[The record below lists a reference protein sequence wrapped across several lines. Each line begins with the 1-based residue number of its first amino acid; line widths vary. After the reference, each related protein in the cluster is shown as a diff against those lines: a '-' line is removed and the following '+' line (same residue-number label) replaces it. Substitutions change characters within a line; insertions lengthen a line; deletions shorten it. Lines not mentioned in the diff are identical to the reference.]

1 MLALRLRW
9 ALRDARARWVQVA
22 GIAFMIAIGTG
33 MFAGLSS
40 FTYWRII
47 SNEES
52 LTLTNMYD
60 IRARLGGEN
69 FLPQG
74 SLIAIAESIDGVEAA
89 EERLISNTQA
99 EVNTPDGSIFVLAR
113 IIGVDLSDGGPSVN
127 GVELITGREI
137 EETEFGEPVVLI
149 ERNFGVYYDLP
160 DQGELRLGGD
170 VPTRYVG
177 QAVSPEYFIVV
188 EEGNFVGQA
197 NLVVVFTSLETAQ
210 ELSDR
215 PGQVNDLVL
224 TVEPGTDLT
233 EVDAALLDQISQRHP
248 GTNLKLMRPE
258 DDASYLALTQD
269 PEGDQQ
275 VYNVLAL
282 ALFAG
287 AAFAALNFSARMV
300 ETQRREIGTSMALGD
315 NPTAIAM
322 RPVLVGVQIA
332 ILGVV
337 FGVGIGLLIG
347 KLMAGVLEAFLSL
360 PVFITPFQTG
370 IFLRVAAVGFLLPIL
385 AVLWPVFRATR
396 VKPVEAIKTG
406 HLAARGGGLAPVI
419 SRIPL
424 PGSSLGRMPFRNLLR
439 APRRTF
445 LTLFAL
451 TAVLSILF
459 SIVGMRDSFLSTLK
473 EGDEELLRGQPN
485 RLTIQLDSFYPIDSL
500 EVSTIVNGGSLEVA
514 EPTLTIA
521 GTANVSGESAD
532 SSLEVVD
539 LESAQEALHDI
550 ETGALQLSVQFIDFE
565 GDFWAPS
572 ILDGELSPDK
582 PGIVLARKAASDLGV
597 AVGDEISLTHPIRT
611 GAGAFGI
618 ETSTMPVIAIHPH
631 PLRFYAYMDI
641 RYADLAGLE
650 GFANTIDGTPAS
662 GGDLSTVK
670 RALFG
675 APGVSTVQGLSE
687 AFEATADIFEQV
699 SAIFLIIEI
708 FVLGLALLIAFNT
721 ANINSDERQRDHATM
736 FAYGISVRRV
746 IGNLAMEGLVLGV
759 LATILGIIL
768 GYALLLW
775 MILSLIPASYP
786 DMGVILTINIPAMAG
801 FLGIGIA
808 VVALAPA
815 LTMRKL
821 QRMYIPGTLRVLE

>member
-9 ALRDARARWVQVA
+9 ALRDAKARWVQVV
-22 GIAFMIAIGTG
+22 GIALMIAIGTG

-40 FTYWRII
+40 FTLWRII

-52 LTLTNMYD
+52 LALTNMYD
-60 IRARLGGEN
+60 IRARLGADG

-74 SLIAIAESIDGVEAA
+74 SLTALTESIDGVEAV

-99 EVNTPDGSIFVLAR
+99 EVDTADGPIFVRAR

-149 ERNFGVYYDLP
+149 ERNFGVFYELP

-170 VPTRYVG
+170 VSLRYVG
-177 QAVSPEYFIVV
+177 QAVSPEYFIIV

-210 ELSDR
+210 ELSGSS
-215 PGQVNDLVL
+215 GQVNDLVL
-224 TVEPGTDLT
+224 TVKAGTDLT
-233 EVDAALLDQISQRHP
+233 DVEAALLAQTSERHP

-282 ALFAG
+282 VLFAG
-287 AAFAALNFSARMV
+287 AAFAALNFAARMV
-300 ETQRREIGTSMALGD
+300 ETQRREIGTSMALGV

-347 KLMAGVLEAFLSL
+347 RLMAGVLEAFLTL

-370 IFLRVAAVGFLLPIL
+370 IFLRVAAIGFLLPIL

-419 SRIPL
+419 SRMPL

-445 LTLFAL
+445 LT
-451 TAVLSILF
+451 
-459 SIVGMRDSFLSTLK
+459 
-473 EGDEELLRGQPN
+473 
-485 RLTIQLDSFYPIDSL
+485 
-500 EVSTIVNGGSLEVA
+500 
-514 EPTLTIA
+514 
-521 GTANVSGESAD
+521 
-532 SSLEVVD
+532 
-539 LESAQEALHDI
+539 
-550 ETGALQLSVQFIDFE
+550 
-565 GDFWAPS
+565 
-572 ILDGELSPDK
+572 
-582 PGIVLARKAASDLGV
+582 
-597 AVGDEISLTHPIRT
+597 
-611 GAGAFGI
+611 
-618 ETSTMPVIAIHPH
+618 
-631 PLRFYAYMDI
+631 
-641 RYADLAGLE
+641 
-650 GFANTIDGTPAS
+650 
-662 GGDLSTVK
+662 
-670 RALFG
+670 
-675 APGVSTVQGLSE
+675 
-687 AFEATADIFEQV
+687 
-699 SAIFLIIEI
+699 
-708 FVLGLALLIAFNT
+708 
-721 ANINSDERQRDHATM
+721 
-736 FAYGISVRRV
+736 SVRPYGRTRNPV
-746 IGNLAMEGLVLGV
+746 RHRRHER
-759 LATILGIIL
+759 
-768 GYALLLW
+768 LLPL
-775 MILSLIPASYP
+775 
-786 DMGVILTINIPAMAG
+786 DAG
-801 FLGIGIA
+801 RG
-808 VVALAPA
+808 
-815 LTMRKL
+815 R
-821 QRMYIPGTLRVLE
+821 